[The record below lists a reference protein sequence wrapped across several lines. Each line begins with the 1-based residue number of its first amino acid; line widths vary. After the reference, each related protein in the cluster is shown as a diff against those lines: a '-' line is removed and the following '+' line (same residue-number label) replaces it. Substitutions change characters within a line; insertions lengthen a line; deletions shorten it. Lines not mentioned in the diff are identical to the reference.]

1 MNQFYKTSHGQV
13 PDNPLEQR
21 SCPRYSFSPEV
32 EAVETLASTRITG
45 RLSDIARNG
54 CYMDTICPFPTKADV
69 TLTITRDK
77 QSFKTQAKVVYSQIG
92 MGMGLLFTTAQPE
105 QLRQLGIWLGELGGE
120 RSAE

>member
-1 MNQFYKTSHGQV
+1 
-13 PDNPLEQR
+13 
-21 SCPRYSFSPEV
+21 
-32 EAVETLASTRITG
+32 
-45 RLSDIARNG
+45 
-54 CYMDTICPFPTKADV
+54 MDTICPFPTKADV